1 MPELLMDATQ
11 STPYNIE
18 SMDLKYVH
26 IVILNEM
33 SPIKKLDEHA
43 DMLEKCNFLTSFC
56 IL

>member
-1 MPELLMDATQ
+1 MDAIQ

-18 SMDLKYVH
+18 SMNLKYVH

-33 SPIKKLDEHA
+33 SPIKKKLDEHA
-43 DMLEKCNFLTSFC
+43 DMLKKCNFLTSFC